1 MVIILLALDN
11 QVKEEENREVDLE
24 EVEEDQRR
32 LRFKKIPDFN
42 DWDCTNFTLYFPWV
56 PGQFSLDQK
65 ISVAMQIIPIYRF
78 IFTIILSCISA
89 TGRPFFKLTSHIS
102 FLSCEVLVLVW

>member
-65 ISVAMQIIPIYRF
+65 SVLQRRLF
-78 IFTIILSCISA
+78 LFT
-89 TGRPFFKLTSHIS
+89 GS
-102 FLSCEVLVLVW
+102 FLPLFFLVSVQDPADPP